1 MTDIEFGKPIEVRVS
16 ELRLDRKNYRV
27 DWKPDTTEEEIIL
40 KLFEEEDIVEMAK
53 DIVASGGLNPQE
65 NFIATRED
73 GKNIVL
79 EGNRRLLAIF
89 CILDPSRVPQKY
101 RNQFNAAIGSPS
113 PELKKRLSKVM
124 VVFFESREEARPLIA
139 DKHSGLSLKQWGLI
153 SQYRFVMDEYLKNN
167 YDLEKTISNLKLDRQ
182 KVVNALKNYSLIK
195 YIRGLNVW
203 DEQGLRAEI
212 NRNRLELTKMTR
224 ALQFAKVKKALGLD
238 YDNRFELAIQGM
250 TREKFDYIIFKFA
263 KASLIDDEGDVIG
276 TRSSIEEILALISKW
291 KSEYDSEHPQS
302 GTPSGGGTSV
312 TTSGG
317 ESGGT
322 TTGGGTGGTGTT
334 TPTTDTTG
342 TTRHIKQTHPEKY
355 FEKLI
360 CTVED
365 QRLARLT
372 LELSKLSDK
381 RRVESF
387 PAATALLIRA
397 LMESALRYQIV
408 KKGKREEIERQE
420 GKNIEEIDL
429 NKIVTFAISNVKD
442 LFVDFNSARGSLQ
455 RFQSNDRPYLNQIVH
470 GHWVDP
476 TPSHIE
482 GIAGD
487 IRELLRK
494 ILSDSA

>member
-1 MTDIEFGKPIEVRVS
+1 MTDIEFGTPIMVRVS
-16 ELRLDRKNYRV
+16 DLRLDRKNYRV
-27 DWKPDTTEEEIIL
+27 DWKPETTEEEIIL
-40 KLFEEEDIVEMAK
+40 KLFEEEDIVEMAE
-53 DIVASGGLNPQE
+53 DIVDSGGLNPQE

-101 RNQFNAAIGSPS
+101 RNQFNDAIGSPS
-113 PELKKRLSKVM
+113 PELKKKLSKVT
-124 VVFFESREEARPLIA
+124 VVFFKSREEARPLIA
-139 DKHSGLSLKQWGLI
+139 YKHSGLSLKQWGLI

-167 YDLEKTISNLKLDRQ
+167 RDLEKTISNLKLDRPT
-182 KVVNALKNYSLIK
+182 VVNALKNYSLIK

-212 NRNRLELTKMTR
+212 NRNRLELTRMTR
-224 ALQFAKVKKALGLD
+224 PLQFADVKNALGLD
-238 YDNRFELAIQGM
+238 YNNHFELAIQGM

-276 TRSSIEEILALISKW
+276 TRSSKEEILALISKW

-302 GTPSGGGTSV
+302 GAPSGGGTSG

-334 TPTTDTTG
+334 TPTTDITR
-342 TTRHIKQTHPEKY
+342 TTRHVKQTRPEKY

-360 CTVED
+360 CTVQD

-372 LELSKLSDK
+372 LELSELSKGK
-381 RRVESF
+381 RIEQF
-387 PAATALLIRA
+387 PLATTLLIRA
-397 LMESALRYQIV
+397 LVDSALRYQIV
-408 KKGKREEIERQE
+408 KKGKKEEIQKIEN
-420 GKNIEEIDL
+420 KNMENLDL
-429 NKIVTFAISNVKD
+429 DTIVTFAINKAED
-442 LFVDFNSARGSLQ
+442 LFDDPRSAKASLQ
-455 RFQSNDRPYLNQIVH
+455 AFQRNHRTYLNHVVH
-470 GHWVDP
+470 GLWVDP